1 MRKVTSL
8 IVSSLA
14 VLIWAIPAAGADAP
28 LGKDLKA
35 AIALQ
40 GKPCDQVVSS
50 KRNTDSDYTVACKDG
65 NRYHVFVDP
74 HGRVVVDKQ
83 ASLLMSTWRNGLS

>member
-1 MRKVTSL
+1 MTKRMFLS
-8 IVSSLA
+8 VSSLA
-14 VLIWAIPAAGADAP
+14 ASICAIPAVGADAP

-40 GKPCDQVVSS
+40 GKPCDQVASS
-50 KRNTDSDYTVACKDG
+50 KRNSDSDYTVTCKDG

-83 ASLLMSTWRNGLS
+83 A

>member
-1 MRKVTSL
+1 MTTCAYR

-14 VLIWAIPAAGADAP
+14 ALTCAIPTAGADAP

-50 KRNTDSDYTVACKDG
+50 RRNTDSDYTVTCKDG

-83 ASLLMSTWRNGLS
+83 ASLLMSTWMNGLS